1 MKKAITILTISV
13 IAITMQAQTNWSKL
27 ITGVIKASQAIR
39 ITDADLANIVRESVD
54 AMDNNNQVCSEY
66 DAYTQ
71 RLRKITRGMTSV
83 NGIKLNFKVY
93 RTNELNAFA
102 CPDGSVRVFSGLMDQ
117 LTDDELLGVIGHE
130 IGHVALKHSKKA
142 WKDELLRSATSD
154 AIGAFS
160 GKWSALSES
169 MLSNIASAAISAKHS
184 RTHENQ
190 ADDYAYDFLKKHGR
204 NPKAMCTAFEK
215 MKMLTGGEGATYNPL
230 QQAFSTHP
238 DFDKRINRL
247 KKRAKKDGYR

>member
-1 MKKAITILTISV
+1 MKRAITILTISF
-13 IAITMQAQTNWSKL
+13 IAIAMQAQTDWTRLLS
-27 ITGVIKASQAIR
+27 GAIKASQALR
-39 ITDADLANIVRESVD
+39 ITDADLADVVRESVV
-54 AMDNNNQVCSEY
+54 AMDNSNNVCSEN

-71 RLRKITRGMTSV
+71 RLRRITKGMTSA
-83 NGIKLNFKVY
+83 NGIMLNFKVY

-117 LTDDELLGVIGHE
+117 MTDDELLGVIGHE

-160 GKWSALSES
+160 GKWSALSGS
-169 MLSNIASAAISAKHS
+169 MLSNIANAAISAKHS

-215 MKMLTGGEGATYNPL
+215 MKRLTGGEGTSYNPL

-238 DFDKRINRL
+238 DFDKRISRI